1 MSAQDVRS
9 SVHLRHEI
17 ELIVERL
24 QLEFTEIDPSVV
36 GDVVHRCVAY
46 FDDAPIQTFVP
57 LLAEKRARERL
68 RAGGSTLGLP
78 YLAIGA

>member
-1 MSAQDVRS
+1 
-9 SVHLRHEI
+9 VH
-17 ELIVERL
+17 
-24 QLEFTEIDPSVV
+24 
-36 GDVVHRCVAY
+36 GCVAY